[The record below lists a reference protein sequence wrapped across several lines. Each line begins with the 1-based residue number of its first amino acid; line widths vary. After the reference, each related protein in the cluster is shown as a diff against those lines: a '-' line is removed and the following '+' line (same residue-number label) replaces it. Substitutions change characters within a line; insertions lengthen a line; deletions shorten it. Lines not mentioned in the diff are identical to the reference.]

1 MQLQVQMTGVPTD
14 GHLVAHG
21 RFLEHSERTGITHA
35 LSGGTITCGD
45 RVVAHL
51 SGAFAMLDLPE
62 GTTQTRMPWL
72 PEGPARARAA
82 DVIRVT
88 GAATACPLRNS
99 LWFTPDGKALIAA
112 QGSELLVWR
121 KTAAGD
127 WQGPVRTVMASEVVT
142 LAVDSKGEQVAI
154 SSVGTVG
161 AGTNDMEVRALNN
174 GQIASNAL
182 ASSRGKQGN
191 PVLALAFS
199 ADDKLVVATT
209 QDPGVST
216 WEFQIDQNRN
226 ALGEQQ
232 DRAVDHVAT
241 RWRDGIHT
249 QFSADR
255 AGQVEACFGPLIGST
270 CTRLG
275 RSFGTPITGLAVND
289 EGTRLIVSGPGLF
302 RWDLGRAEMLAT
314 AHRLANKGQ

>member
-1 MQLQVQMTGVPTD
+1 MTRIDDTFARLRAEGRKAFVSYVMAGDPDYDTSLQIVLGLPGAGVDIIELGMPFTD
-14 GHLVAHG
+14 PMA
-21 RFLEHSERTGITHA
+21 
-35 LSGGTITCGD
+35 D
-45 RVVAHL
+45 
-51 SGAFAMLDLPE
+51 
-62 GTTQTRMPWL
+62 GTTIQL
-72 PEGPARARAA
+72 
-82 DVIRVT
+82 
-88 GAATACPLRNS
+88 
-99 LWFTPDGKALIAA
+99 
-112 QGSELLVWR
+112 
-121 KTAAGD
+121 AG
-127 WQGPVRTVMASEVVT
+127 Q
-142 LAVDSKGEQVAI
+142 
-154 SSVGTVG
+154 
-161 AGTNDMEVRALNN
+161 RALNN

-289 EGTRLIVSGPGLF
+289 EGTRLIVSGRGNGPEHRKEDWQRNGGKGM
-302 RWDLGRAEMLAT
+302 GRG
-314 AHRLANKGQ
+314 K